1 MPECIKCG
9 KYAKY
14 EKSLC
19 YNCYLE
25 TKEETKDETDTSKS
39 VKSNSP
45 KAYKPNKFKPS
56 NQNWV
61 YNLIKGR
68 IAETIVEEL
77 FLSLGF
83 QVYKYGMENSIPGI
97 MELLKGVKDA
107 VAMEIRRMPDLVIYK
122 DGKAHF
128 IEVKFRASET
138 FKLSDIDK
146 SGDYPYQ
153 NALIVL
159 VSKKHIKCL
168 SFAELLEGKEIS
180 PKCKNYLGKRKEF
193 ETDNDKIV
201 EYCDFAVKFF
211 ENV

>member
-1 MPECIKCG
+1 MPNCTQCG
-9 KYAKY
+9 SYTKF
-14 EKSLC
+14 ENGLC
-19 YNCYLE
+19 YNCY
-25 TKEETKDETDTSKS
+25 TKKNNLTPIEKVEPKQKPKVAKEKS
-39 VKSNSP
+39 
-45 KAYKPNKFKPS
+45 
-56 NQNWV
+56 WV

-97 MELLKGVKDA
+97 MELLKGVKDE
-107 VAMEIRRMPDLVIYK
+107 VAMEIRRMPDLVAYK
-122 DGKAHF
+122 DGKAYF

-138 FKLSDIDK
+138 FKLTDIDRN
-146 SGDYPYQ
+146 GDYPYQ

-168 SFAELLEGKEIS
+168 SFNDLQAGKEIT
-180 PKCKNYLGKRKEF
+180 PTCHNYLGNRKEF
-193 ETDNDKIV
+193 ETDKDMIV
-201 EYCDFAVKFF
+201 EYCKYAVKFF